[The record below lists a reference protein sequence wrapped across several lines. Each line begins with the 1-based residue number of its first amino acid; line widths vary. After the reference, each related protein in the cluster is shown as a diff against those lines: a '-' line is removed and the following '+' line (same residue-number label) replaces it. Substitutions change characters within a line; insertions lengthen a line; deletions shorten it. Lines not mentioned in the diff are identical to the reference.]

1 MSRRSSAS
9 SSISTSAK
17 SGVEDDPLMR
27 DCYDLRRRLLQT
39 EQSLQS
45 LNPPHASISKSRSL
59 QQKQVAYENR
69 TETVDRNYH
78 AIAEDLSLNGPR
90 RSYSSSPESAAGQ
103 VLTLADLT
111 PAGSE
116 PNLSSRSRRGTPL
129 IGPSQPL
136 RSSYPDLRHG
146 STHVSPRERDERDAL
161 ESHSFGSISDYD
173 HDTMV
178 KKLSKQREENSQ
190 LVTQNHKLMTEL
202 ENMSYELHQAKNKV
216 KIVSQELEVER
227 KRLPPLEDRIVH
239 LESDLASQEDAVRFT
254 EQNLHDCREELQS
267 KTEEL
272 KSVLESSTIA
282 ENELREE
289 ATLRKRTE
297 DHLEEALRN
306 VEEMSERIAEQD
318 STIQTL
324 RKEQNE
330 RDRNWKESNSK
341 SQREREQLLEKEALL
356 QAQIIDLQEE
366 IRLLQTEAAAKD
378 DCQTSMQHENT
389 SLRATIAR
397 QSQKIGRME
406 NELKK
411 SEMVLKDQG
420 GLQSTVDKQRE
431 KILKY
436 QREIEETK
444 HHMARLEDLV
454 HQVQEQTMK
463 EHVTTTPS
471 TSDSGICSSTQTMNG
486 YHHIS
491 PRNMGSYIQDDT
503 ENNVDHVTGSGGSS
517 RAVIADLKLKLAM
530 KEAEIQKLQATA
542 VARAAAQQKHIAGLA
557 GDGGV
562 MDGLRTEL
570 SAIVERSRIGD
581 RKQQEL
587 EQVITRLEDEVAR
600 HSSQTIQLE
609 ERLADKMAQIAS
621 LESKLGQRNLK
632 VVDLQNELEE
642 KISENNVLQREV
654 RQATSHLSSIEKQLS
669 ERASESGLHSAKLQ
683 ELQEEIEIRSRKIGQ
698 LEGSLEAKDIE
709 LKESA
714 TLVERVKA
722 LHGEQCHELQK
733 QIEELQRS
741 FEEKNA
747 VISRLETSLAA
758 SRQELNLKKSVVDQM
773 ERAMMEQKQEIESRD
788 VQSVQRGQK
797 LEKLEEQAEQATQQ
811 VRKMEDSLAECH
823 REIEV
828 YVEQLKDART
838 AHDQEMEQKRL
849 EMSKL
854 EKALQHTASDLRQKN
869 EQIVQLKGIVA
880 EQQNSLRNDQDK
892 VREIEE
898 SRAQL
903 QQQMAILEEEINRER
918 NTAQVEST
926 ELQQRLQEA
935 KDDIDERTRQ
945 INELSSTLSEVHK
958 DMKHS
963 SASIVELEQLL
974 QQSRTLC
981 DKKTAQAQTLDQAL
995 KETQKQL
1002 SATTKKNGEL
1012 EERLRQMESEFTAT
1026 ADRNA
1031 QLDNEVNK
1039 IEAELQ
1045 DTISQLKSLQDVL
1058 QASQKEKQEK
1068 EKKVEELDK
1077 KLNESMEELQQ
1088 KDKNLKEK
1096 ESRVVELD
1104 KALKDRQWELKQKAA
1119 QVTQLDMTMKEHK
1132 SELQQKVIALDH
1144 ALNQARYELSERAVE
1159 ISELKAKLDRNQ
1171 EQEKQKKIRIDH
1183 LEKTVKH
1190 QQQELK
1196 KRASEVSDFEKEINK
1211 LRKRREDSEETSQE
1225 LRLAREQLQNTH
1237 AELMEARRELLKCQ
1251 RTEQELVHELDDAH
1265 ALLTTKETDCTR
1277 LAKELGAAQVR
1288 EAQAEA
1294 RCVQEI
1300 RRAQQQQEL
1309 KQATQEHE
1317 VQRLREDHVKVI
1329 AEKDEKDAHHRLKLQ
1344 ELQEREQKV
1353 AQELSRAKEKNM
1365 TLIEDNRSLASQL
1378 VFYQEDAKTTSENL
1392 VIKDAE
1398 IARLEAKLS
1407 GYERATFGSSS
1418 RITTPRGPRS
1428 ATHMRRVTSP
1438 RTVTKSSVSG
1448 MKKSNSDQNLE
1459 NLTDGGSL
1467 VSFSHANS
1475 QHVIESHPYSAMP
1488 AIFVS
1493 QDQGHSVHPNTT
1505 YTDRTRSVQSS
1516 LETLEGLLKQANM
1529 EMARDSFPML
1539 LNSSTSQITD
1549 ATLNASDL
1557 SSTQP
1562 SPPQKE
1568 EREENQPVVNGRV
1581 GDEGSHSVSGDFEN
1595 LHEQLDRKKASL
1607 GLSRDKAKDSD
1618 SLDPE
1623 KCRASLQQRLA
1634 LNEARRK
1641 NIDQQLLE
1649 MQQSETP

>member
-45 LNPPHASISKSRSL
+45 LNPPHASISKPRSL

-90 RSYSSSPESAAGQ
+90 GSYSSSPESAAGQ

-330 RDRNWKESNSK
+330 RDRNSKESNSK

-366 IRLLQTEAAAKD
+366 IRLLQAEGAAKD

-389 SLRATIAR
+389 SLRATISR

-411 SEMVLKDQG
+411 NEMVLKDQG

-454 HQVQEQTMK
+454 HQVQEQSMK

-486 YHHIS
+486 YHHMS

-654 RQATSHLSSIEKQLS
+654 RQATSHLSSIEKQLN
-669 ERASESGLHSAKLQ
+669 ERASESGLHSAKLK

-773 ERAMMEQKQEIESRD
+773 ERAMKEQKQEIESRD

-1039 IEAELQ
+1039 IQAELQ

-1309 KQATQEHE
+1309 KQVTQEHE

-1459 NLTDGGSL
+1459 NLTDGGPL

-1475 QHVIESHPYSAMP
+1475 QHVIESHPYSPMP

-1493 QDQGHSVHPNTT
+1493 QDHGHSVYPNTT

-1549 ATLNASDL
+1549 VTLNASDL

-1568 EREENQPVVNGRV
+1568 EREQNQPVVNGRV

-1607 GLSRDKAKDSD
+1607 GLSRDKAKESD

>member
-45 LNPPHASISKSRSL
+45 LNPPHASISKPRSL

-90 RSYSSSPESAAGQ
+90 GSYSSSPESAAGQ

-330 RDRNWKESNSK
+330 RDRNSKESNSK

-366 IRLLQTEAAAKD
+366 IRLLQAEGAAKD

-389 SLRATIAR
+389 SLRATISR

-411 SEMVLKDQG
+411 NEMVLKDQG

-454 HQVQEQTMK
+454 HQVQEQSMK

-486 YHHIS
+486 YHHMS

-654 RQATSHLSSIEKQLS
+654 RQATSHLSSIEKQLN
-669 ERASESGLHSAKLQ
+669 ERASESGLHSAKLK

-773 ERAMMEQKQEIESRD
+773 ERAMKEQKQEIESRD

-1039 IEAELQ
+1039 IQAELQ

-1309 KQATQEHE
+1309 KQVTQEHE

-1459 NLTDGGSL
+1459 NLTDGGPL

-1475 QHVIESHPYSAMP
+1475 QHVIESHPYSPMP

-1493 QDQGHSVHPNTT
+1493 QDHGHSVYPNTT

-1549 ATLNASDL
+1549 VTLNASDL

-1568 EREENQPVVNGRV
+1568 EREQNQPVVNGRV